1 MGKMKAVLKLTRIEH
16 SIILLVAVI
25 AAELISAHHLPG
37 LAVFV
42 LSMIT
47 PAFVSMGSFAI
58 NDYYDIGADRANK
71 RMDRPL
77 VNGSLTKR
85 QAMWIVVSCFVIGVL
100 ASLFINAYAF
110 VIALIFAALAIL
122 YSYRLKDMPVLG
134 NIYIA
139 FSMVIPF
146 VYGDFVVTNSF
157 HISIVLI
164 SITIFLAGVAREIH
178 GMIRDYKGDEKARG
192 SRNLLFHVG
201 KARASQLAAIL
212 YAEAVLVS
220 IYMFFFY
227 APFAFNLVYIVPIAI
242 TDVTLLY
249 ISYGFLVQKK
259 SREFYGFSRNASL
272 AVMALSVL
280 AFLAAALLYVRI

>member
-1 MGKMKAVLKLTRIEH
+1 
-16 SIILLVAVI
+16 
-25 AAELISAHHLPG
+25 
-37 LAVFV
+37 
-42 LSMIT
+42 
-47 PAFVSMGSFAI
+47 
-58 NDYYDIGADRANK
+58 
-71 RMDRPL
+71 MDRPL
-77 VNGSLTKR
+77 VNGSITKR
-85 QAMWIVVSCFVIGVL
+85 QALWIAVSCFLIGVL
-100 ASLFINAYAF
+100 ASALINAYAF
-110 VIALIFAALAIL
+110 IIALIFAALAIL

-134 NIYIA
+134 NVYIA

-146 VYGDFVVTNSF
+146 IYGDFVVANSLR
-157 HISIVLI
+157 ISIIFI

-220 IYMFFFY
+220 VYMFFFY

-242 TDVTLLY
+242 TDITLLY

-259 SREFYGFSRNASL
+259 SSGFYSFSRNASL

-280 AFLAAALLYVRI
+280 AFLAAALLYVRV

>member
-1 MGKMKAVLKLTRIEH
+1 MGKINAVFKLTRIEH
-16 SIILLVAVI
+16 SIILLVAVL
-25 AAELISAHHLPG
+25 AAELISAHLPG
-37 LAVFV
+37 AAVFV

-58 NDYYDIGADRANK
+58 NDYYDIGTDRANR

-77 VNGSLTKR
+77 VNGSITRR
-85 QAMWIVVSCFVIGVL
+85 QALWIAVSCFLIGVL
-100 ASLFINAYAF
+100 ASALINAYALI
-110 VIALIFAALAIL
+110 IALIFAALAIL

-134 NIYIA
+134 NVYIA

-146 VYGDFVVTNSF
+146 IYGDFVVTTGL
-157 HISIVLI
+157 HISIILI
-164 SITIFLAGVAREIH
+164 SITIFLSGVAREIH

-242 TDVTLLY
+242 TDITLLY
-249 ISYGFLVQKK
+249 ISYGFLAQKK
-259 SREFYGFSRNASL
+259 SSKFYSFSRNASL